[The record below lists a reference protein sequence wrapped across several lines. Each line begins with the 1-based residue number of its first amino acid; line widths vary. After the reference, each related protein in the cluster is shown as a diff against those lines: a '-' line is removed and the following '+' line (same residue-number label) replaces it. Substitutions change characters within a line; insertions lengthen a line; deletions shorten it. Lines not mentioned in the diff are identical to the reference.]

1 MDAQFWQQK
10 WDEGKIGFHQE
21 EVNKRLVTFWPDVIT
36 AATAHSGNEKSC
48 IFVPLCGK
56 SLDMLWLHQQG
67 HAVLG
72 IELSQKAVQAFFDD
86 NQLACEKDEID
97 GFQRFT
103 GSGKANGLTLLAGDF
118 FKLTPPMVAHCN
130 TLYDRAATIAMPPDM
145 RGDYTGHLAM
155 LMRPGSRGLLVTIS
169 YDQSQMD
176 GPPFSV
182 TDGNVR
188 ELLSKNF
195 DVTELAHHSGP
206 ERVGNLAERGL
217 ETLDERVYLL
227 SRKPPN

>member
-1 MDAQFWQQK
+1 MDAQYWQQK
-10 WDEGKIGFHQE
+10 WDEGKIGFHQKQ
-21 EVNKRLVTFWPDVIT
+21 VNKQLVTFWPDVIT
-36 AATAHSGNEKSC
+36 ADADQPGNANSC

-67 HAVLG
+67 HAVFG
-72 IELSQKAVQAFFDD
+72 IDLSTKAVQGFFDD
-86 NQLACEKDEID
+86 NQLRYKKDEVD

-103 GSGKANGLTLLAGDF
+103 GSGEADGITLLAGDF
-118 FKLTPPMVAHCN
+118 FKLTPPMVSHCN
-130 TLYDRAATIAMPPDM
+130 ILYDRAATIAMPPAM

-169 YDQSQMD
+169 YDQSRMD

-182 TDGNVR
+182 TDDNLR
-188 ELLSKNF
+188 DLLGKSF
-195 DVTELAHHSGP
+195 DLAELAHHSGP

-227 SRKPPN
+227 SRKSPD

>member
-1 MDAQFWQQK
+1 MDAQYWQQK

-21 EVNKRLVTFWPDVIT
+21 QVNKRLVTFWPDVIT
-36 AATAHSGNEKSC
+36 VDTDHSGKESSC

-67 HAVLG
+67 HAVFG
-72 IELSQKAVQAFFDD
+72 IELSTIAVQAFFDD
-86 NQLACEKDEID
+86 NQLGYERDNID
-97 GFQRFT
+97 GFERFK
-103 GSGKANGLTLLAGDF
+103 GSGKADGITLLAGDF
-118 FKLTPPMVAHCN
+118 FKLTPSMVAHCHAV
-130 TLYDRAATIAMPPDM
+130 YDRAATIAMPPDM
-145 RGDYTGHLAM
+145 RGDYTGHLAT

-169 YDQSQMD
+169 YDQSRMD

-182 TDGNVR
+182 TDDNIR
-188 ELLSKNF
+188 KLLSKNF
-195 DVTELAHHSGP
+195 DLAELAHYSGP

-227 SRKPPN
+227 SRKPPK